1 MYKMNKIN
9 KKIKKKF
16 HTLKIKKYIYVIR
29 QKSLQVYILYIQY
42 IFVYLY
48 K

>member
-1 MYKMNKIN
+1 MNKIN

-16 HTLKIKKYIYVIR
+16 YTLKIKNIIYVNG
-29 QKSLQVYILYIQY
+29 QKSLQVYILYISLVF
-42 IFVYLY
+42 IKFVQTI